1 MSLLNVG
8 DAAPEFNL
16 QNQNGRNIS
25 STDFLGRQIVIW
37 FYPRASTPGW
47 TKEGIGFRD
56 RIQQFSDKNAV
67 VFGVSNDN
75 PGKNLKFQQK
85 YDFPF
90 DLLSDESLE
99 MSVAYGA
106 ADTTSA
112 GKASRISYV
121 IGVDGNISKVYGNV
135 KAESHP
141 EEVLQN
147 L

>member
-121 IGVDGNISKVYGNV
+121 IGVDGNISKVYDKV

-141 EEVLQN
+141 QEVLQS